1 MSNTRMKVE
10 ITNLQLGKEITTYIA
25 SCEEDC
31 RDETDLAMY
40 RLCVEHDDTI
50 AMGQCIGTPMRIIE
64 SKRNGGW

>member
-1 MSNTRMKVE
+1 MEVE
-10 ITNLQLGKEITTYIA
+10 INNLKLGEEVTTYIA
-25 SCEEDC
+25 SREEDC
-31 RDETDLAMY
+31 RDETDLAVY